1 MQEYYAGQ
9 AEDTENLI
17 SVSESIEIAFGS
29 FDNVVQTYD
38 YTPLDPNSQ
47 ERIFYAAGLGTIK
60 SINLV
65 TGDEIDLIAYIPAG
79 GVEALGIPG
88 AGVPDRNNRSTHT
101 NKH

>member
-9 AEDTENLI
+9 AEDTADLI

-65 TGDEIDLIAYIPAG
+65 SGDEIDLIAYIPAG